1 MEEKI
6 LVYRDPNYN
15 KWMDFYK
22 RRVKEL
28 QELVDGMKSLSI
40 KPTIENL
47 KRLLEGENLNHL
59 SVENDIDKH
68 LSFLPKRLRASLKE
82 AATKECEDE
91 YNEKLGEKVVR
102 FIDKYQRKHC
112 DMVSLSG
119 LCKDVEIMNG
129 VVSITKECLNRI
141 DRVNSVYIDS
151 PGRKSVYDAYQR
163 FIEAYKDFEQAV
175 KDAPKKPNSY
185 YMGQTFGSD
194 HNSMRALGGEYA
206 YAVVR
211 LIDGNLK
218 LDGSCIGDFQ

>member
-6 LVYRDPNYN
+6 LVYRDPDYN

-22 RRVKEL
+22 WRVKEL
-28 QELVDGMKSLSI
+28 QKLVDGMKSLSI

-47 KRLLEGENLNHL
+47 KRLLKGENLNHL

-91 YNEKLGEKVVR
+91 YNEKLGEKVVK
-102 FIDKYQRKHC
+102 FIDKYQREHC

-141 DRVNSVYIDS
+141 DRVNIVYIDS
-151 PGRKSVYDAYQR
+151 PGRNSVYDAYQR

-175 KDAPKKPNSY
+175 KEAPKKPNSY

-194 HNSMRALGGEYA
+194 HNSMRALGGEYT

-211 LIDGNLK
+211 LIEGNLK
-218 LDGSCIGDFQ
+218 LDGSCIGDLQ